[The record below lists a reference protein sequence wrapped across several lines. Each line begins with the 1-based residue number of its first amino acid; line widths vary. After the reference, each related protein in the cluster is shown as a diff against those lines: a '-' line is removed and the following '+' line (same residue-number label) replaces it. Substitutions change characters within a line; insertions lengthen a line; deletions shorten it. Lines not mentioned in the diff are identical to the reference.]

1 MRVRPN
7 RENDRLPI
15 VVGKIISRLLQHH
28 IQPKSSKEFW
38 SSMSLS
44 YSFGWHE
51 TQGYMLVK
59 EDMKVSY
66 S

>member
-44 YSFGWHE
+44 YSFG
-51 TQGYMLVK
+51 MSL
-59 EDMKVSY
+59 SY
-66 S
+66 SFG